1 MENCLFGAVKLT
13 KNIDID
19 ECRYSGYGI
28 EFDRKEKFS
37 VINGFSRKCI
47 IFGVNMSSSI
57 HVDNKKKYIL
67 VLGEG
72 HTQGLDGTTLTA
84 EKKYSINFTENNKK
98 ICLSLHYDGVNSY
111 LFLNG
116 TEIHKAKDSDIAATP
131 LCIGNISNTF
141 SIDNMKK
148 AGLNGYVY
156 DFNVNYDAIAVNDI
170 LDIHEYLLKRM
181 A

>member
-1 MENCLFGAVKLT
+1 MENCLFSAVKLT

-37 VINGFSRKCI
+37 VINGFSRNCI

-111 LFLNG
+111 LFD
-116 TEIHKAKDSDIAATP
+116 K
-131 LCIGNISNTF
+131 
-141 SIDNMKK
+141 
-148 AGLNGYVY
+148 
-156 DFNVNYDAIAVNDI
+156 I
-170 LDIHEYLLKRM
+170 LKL
-181 A
+181 